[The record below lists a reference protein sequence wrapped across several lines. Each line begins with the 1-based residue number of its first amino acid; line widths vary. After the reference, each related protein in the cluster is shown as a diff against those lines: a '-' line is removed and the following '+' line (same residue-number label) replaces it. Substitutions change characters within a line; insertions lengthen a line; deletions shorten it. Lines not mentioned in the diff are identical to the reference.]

1 MSDHGLRSGSLD
13 HFGPITRKIT
23 MSDDLTNKGPKDR
36 TRVNTSEDWEVKYWT
51 KEFGVTEAELKAA
64 VKAVGPMVVDVRKK
78 LGK

>member
-1 MSDHGLRSGSLD
+1 
-13 HFGPITRKIT
+13 